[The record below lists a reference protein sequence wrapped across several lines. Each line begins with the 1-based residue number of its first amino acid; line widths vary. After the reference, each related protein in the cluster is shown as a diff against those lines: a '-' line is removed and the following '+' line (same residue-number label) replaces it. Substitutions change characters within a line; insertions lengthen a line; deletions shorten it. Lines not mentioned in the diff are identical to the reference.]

1 MSMRPCCQV
10 RAGKIKHR
18 CLCCQDVS
26 VGSKSAGARSL
37 QGALQVPDYRALI
50 CFLHRKEVA
59 VQRRGV
65 TAGAEVHRCLGA
77 VGRLQRERE
86 VLCAWSGDSLGLRA
100 RLLSPCWDRQLSSGS
115 ASARVPGLVGT
126 STQSYDPDPEYMSLS
141 PSVLSSPPGVWGPER
156 HQHGPPLG
164 RRRTDAAVT
173 ADMLGAG
180 TPTGTLPPRT
190 HLPADKR
197 QKTTKPRRP
206 GLMAGPGR
214 AEGPLGECG

>member
-1 MSMRPCCQV
+1 MSKRPCCQV
-10 RAGKIKHR
+10 RARKIKHR
-18 CLCCQDVS
+18 YAARMCLWAPNVQVLGACKGLPKFQAAGPS
-26 VGSKSAGARSL
+26 SAFS
-37 QGALQVPDYRALI
+37 
-50 CFLHRKEVA
+50 HRKEVA
-59 VQRRGV
+59 VQHPGV
-65 TAGAEVHRCLGA
+65 TAGTEVHRCLGA

-164 RRRTDAAVT
+164 RRRTGVG
-173 ADMLGAG
+173 LG
-180 TPTGTLPPRT
+180 
-190 HLPADKR
+190 
-197 QKTTKPRRP
+197 KTSLRR
-206 GLMAGPGR
+206 
-214 AEGPLGECG
+214 

>member
-1 MSMRPCCQV
+1 MLGACTGPSSV
-10 RAGKIKHR
+10 FFHR
-18 CLCCQDVS
+18 E
-26 VGSKSAGARSL
+26 
-37 QGALQVPDYRALI
+37 
-50 CFLHRKEVA
+50 EVA
-59 VQRRGV
+59 VQLHGITAGTEVHGCLGV
-65 TAGAEVHRCLGA
+65 TGG
-77 VGRLQRERE
+77 LQRKRD
-86 VLCAWSGDSLGLRA
+86 VLSAWSGDSLGLRA

>member
-10 RAGKIKHR
+10 CAGKIKHR

-86 VLCAWSGDSLGLRA
+86 VLCAWSGDIVPVRHVSLFRG
-100 RLLSPCWDRQLSSGS
+100 
-115 ASARVPGLVGT
+115 
-126 STQSYDPDPEYMSLS
+126 
-141 PSVLSSPPGVWGPER
+141 
-156 HQHGPPLG
+156 
-164 RRRTDAAVT
+164 
-173 ADMLGAG
+173 
-180 TPTGTLPPRT
+180 
-190 HLPADKR
+190 
-197 QKTTKPRRP
+197 
-206 GLMAGPGR
+206 GR
-214 AEGPLGECG
+214 AT

>member
-37 QGALQVPDYRALI
+37 QGAPQVPDYRALI

-86 VLCAWSGDSLGLRA
+86 VFCAWSGDAVALGHVSFLRVG
-100 RLLSPCWDRQLSSGS
+100 SSS
-115 ASARVPGLVGT
+115 
-126 STQSYDPDPEYMSLS
+126 
-141 PSVLSSPPGVWGPER
+141 
-156 HQHGPPLG
+156 
-164 RRRTDAAVT
+164 
-173 ADMLGAG
+173 
-180 TPTGTLPPRT
+180 
-190 HLPADKR
+190 
-197 QKTTKPRRP
+197 
-206 GLMAGPGR
+206 
-214 AEGPLGECG
+214 